1 MKVFGVPIKVFRGIF
16 HLLVSS
22 PPDPLASPPL
32 VLLAALVTSLLCFDV
47 PGLGDPA
54 RFLSLS
60 PGCGVRRLLLLPVD
74 VGRDVEMSVSCNN
87 CLPRL
92 EFSGSLEKLS
102 FVQSI

>member
-47 PGLGDPA
+47 PGLGSGDPA

-60 PGCGVRRLLLLPVD
+60 PGSGV
-74 VGRDVEMSVSCNN
+74 
-87 CLPRL
+87 
-92 EFSGSLEKLS
+92 
-102 FVQSI
+102 